1 MQLLRPDSVLSKQNM
16 EFNSKE
22 EVNEYIRKNQE
33 AFDKYVSEQLLDLE
47 KERKRAGYN
56 DMSDQE
62 KAHFDAEVVAYNEF
76 VSKQYNI
83 FNYPR
88 KVD

>member
-1 MQLLRPDSVLSKQNM
+1 M

-47 KERKRAGYN
+47 KERKRAGYD

-62 KAHFDAEVVAYNEF
+62 RAHFDAEVVAYNEF